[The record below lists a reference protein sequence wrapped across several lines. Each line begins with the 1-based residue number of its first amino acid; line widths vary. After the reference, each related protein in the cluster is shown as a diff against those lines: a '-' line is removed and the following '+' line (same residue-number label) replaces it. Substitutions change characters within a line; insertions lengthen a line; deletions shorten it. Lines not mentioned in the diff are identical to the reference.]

1 MTEAR
6 IERTRYLCAQT
17 TRYLPHKD
25 EVTRAAMTRRRT
37 HCSVIFFVAGSIAC
51 TSLSSQHAYA
61 LLLGGVGFATNNAIR
76 RFSPLMMTATAA
88 TSPSGSVMKVGK
100 RMVINESYAGLQQV
114 HFDPDVYIIHN
125 FLSDEACKDLIQKAE
140 QKGTTRSPVAYAGW
154 TTDFK
159 DLLGLAATGPVT
171 WIALFSAWYE
181 AQGNIGGGVPLLV
194 VHALRN
200 YISTF
205 AVAVIAVGAFVKW
218 RSDTLGE
225 LRTSTSTTLDELNQN
240 GAREFVIRATELFN
254 DATSSSSSS
263 VIHPASYFEA
273 PTVIRYEQGQ
283 SLAPHYDANRSAD
296 IEDVNRGGQTLSTL
310 IVYLNDVTEG
320 GVTRFGKL
328 PIDDIVPRR
337 GDALLF
343 FPADS
348 DGNFDERTEH
358 EGRPAV
364 DAKYIA
370 RIWRHAARVPPPFG
384 LSDSSI
390 RDHL

>member
-1 MTEAR
+1 
-6 IERTRYLCAQT
+6 
-17 TRYLPHKD
+17 
-25 EVTRAAMTRRRT
+25 MTRRRSR
-37 HCSVIFFVAGSIAC
+37 SVIYFVVGSIAC

-61 LLLGGVGFATNNAIR
+61 LLLGGGGGGGVGFATNNAISR
-76 RFSPLMMTATAA
+76 RSQFSSLMMTATAA

-114 HFDPDVYIIHN
+114 HFDPDIYIIHN

-171 WIALFSAWYE
+171 WIALLSAWYE
-181 AQGNIGGGVPLLV
+181 AQGNIGGGVPSLV
-194 VHALRN
+194 IHALRN
-200 YISTF
+200 YIGIF
-205 AVAVIAVGAFVKW
+205 VMAIIAIGAFVKW
-218 RSDTLGE
+218 RGDSLSE

-320 GVTRFGKL
+320 GMTRFGKL

-358 EGRPAV
+358 EGLPAV
-364 DAKYIA
+364 DAKWIA

-384 LSDSSI
+384 LSDSTI